1 MPTKEMIKAIFSAWA
16 QEDFSGVFHVCSAGQ
31 PILAATGGFRNI
43 AEDLPN
49 NLTTRFGI
57 ASGTKLF
64 TATALC
70 LLADRGLFTL
80 EDRLLDI
87 LDLEPPKEWREIT
100 LLQLLTH
107 TAGVPDYFDES
118 QDDDYEALWQEKPVY
133 SFTELAHFLPL
144 FQHKS
149 CQFTPG
155 ERLAYSNSGYI
166 LLGLVIEKV
175 TGQRFREFV
184 TRELLEASG
193 LIRSGFYRM
202 DMLPGNTA
210 LGYISA
216 GEAWRSNIFSVPV
229 VGGADGGLFTNA
241 EDMVKFW
248 QALTSGQILSITML
262 RRMLSPHCEYSE
274 SHKCGLGVYL
284 PRANNYSSFH
294 VVGRDPGAAFFSAY
308 YPQTEIIATAFTNND
323 SDLFSLLGELNKILK

>member
-1 MPTKEMIKAIFSAWA
+1 MSIKETIKEIFSSWA
-16 QEDFSGVFHVCSAGQ
+16 QEDFSGVFHVSSAGQ

-43 AEDLPN
+43 AEELPN

-70 LLADRGLFTL
+70 LLADRGLITL

-87 LDLEPPKEWREIT
+87 LDLELPTSWNEIT

-144 FQHKS
+144 FQHKP
-149 CQFTPG
+149 CQFSPG
-155 ERLAYSNSGYI
+155 EKLAYSNSGYI
-166 LLGLVIEKV
+166 LLGLAIEKV
-175 TGQRFREFV
+175 SGLKFRDFV
-184 TRELLEASG
+184 SQELLEAHG
-193 LIRSGFYRM
+193 LKNSGFYRM

-210 LGYISA
+210 LGYIFS
-216 GEAWRSNIFSVPV
+216 GDTWRSNIFSVPV

-241 EDMVKFW
+241 EDMAKFW
-248 QALTSGQILSITML
+248 LSLTSGQILSNTMVK
-262 RRMLSPHCEYSE
+262 RMLSPYCKYSE
-274 SHKCGLGVYL
+274 NSYYGLGVYL
-284 PRANNYSSFH
+284 PKANDYSSFH
-294 VVGRDPGAAFFSAY
+294 VVGWDPGAAFFSAY
-308 YPQTEIIATAFTNND
+308 YPQAEITATAFTNND
-323 SDLFSLLGELNKILK
+323 SDLFSLLERLNKHLK